1 MLMLLYII
9 SDCIS
14 VKAVEEALYLG
25 YSYFLLGNLS
35 SSFKGIN
42 QMVLSLEFEPQ

>member
-14 VKAVEEALYLG
+14 VKAVEEACHLG
-25 YSYFLLGNLS
+25 YSYFLLGKLF

-42 QMVLSLEFEPQ
+42 QMVLSLEVDSQ

>member
-9 SDCIS
+9 SDFIS
-14 VKAVEEALYLG
+14 GTAVGLAFWI
-25 YSYFLLGNLS
+25 FLSFVGKFL

-42 QMVLSLEFEPQ
+42 QMVLSLESEPQ